1 MTRLERGCYFD
12 LLMYQVSNICFTRD
26 EAMMILGDDFE
37 KCWPKIAGKFL
48 EVDGKFH
55 NKKMRE
61 VIQDRLKYIDSRRSN
76 RLSKPKKHKTKM
88 SKTYDSHMGGGGGN
102 GNGIGNGEEVKK
114 ESVLLYPFDTDTFK
128 KAWAGWNEYR
138 KVELGKKWKSPKTE
152 QIALN
157 KFGREAGDEQ
167 TAIAMIEQSIG
178 NQWTGLF
185 ELKQKHN
192 GKQSPADRAEAIR
205 REYRKATG
213 QPV

>member
-12 LLMYQVSNICFTRD
+12 LLMYQVSNISFTRD

-48 EVDGKFH
+48 EVEGKFH

-61 VIQDRLKYIDSRRSN
+61 VIEDRLKYIDSRRSN
-76 RLSKPKKHKTKM
+76 RLSKSKKHKTKM

-102 GNGIGNGEEVKK
+102 GSGIGKEVN
-114 ESVLLYPFDTDTFK
+114 ELVLPFETETFK
-128 KAWAGWNEYR
+128 QAWAGWNDYR
-138 KVELGKKWKSPKTE
+138 AVELRKTWKSAKSE

-157 KFGREAGDEQ
+157 KLGRDAGNEE
-167 TAIAMIEQSIG
+167 TAIAMIEQSIAS
-178 NQWTGLF
+178 QYQGLF

-205 REYRKATG
+205 KEYRKATG